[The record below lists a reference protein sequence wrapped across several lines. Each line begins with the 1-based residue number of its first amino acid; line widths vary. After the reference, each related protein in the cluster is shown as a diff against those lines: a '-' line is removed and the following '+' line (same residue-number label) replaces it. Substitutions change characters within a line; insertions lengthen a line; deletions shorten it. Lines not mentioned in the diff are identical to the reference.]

1 MKKGIANRAF
11 EDMSICLIGEQFDE
25 YETVNGLALSVR
37 YQEDVLSLWTR
48 TSDEQSRLDS
58 IRDVAQAA
66 MEYLPAM
73 KNTDWEYKRHEVVV
87 EAVFKND
94 ATVR

>member
-1 MKKGIANRAF
+1 MVTTPELTHDSHPLEMTEHGLTVFVR
-11 EDMSICLIGEQFDE
+11 EQ
-25 YETVNGLALSVR
+25 
-37 YQEDVLSLWTR
+37 
-48 TSDEQSRLDS
+48 
-58 IRDVAQAA
+58 
-66 MEYLPAM
+66 EYLPAM